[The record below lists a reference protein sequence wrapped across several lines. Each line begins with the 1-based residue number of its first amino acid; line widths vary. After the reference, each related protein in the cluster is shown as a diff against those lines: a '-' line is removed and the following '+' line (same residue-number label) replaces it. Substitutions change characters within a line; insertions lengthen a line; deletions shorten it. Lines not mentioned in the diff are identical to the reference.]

1 MPRPRKCRKVCSFP
15 HNPGFIPL
23 NQRGAAEPVIL
34 AVDEYEAIRLIDR
47 EGYSQEQCGAYM
59 AVSRATVQQIYT
71 LARKKLADALV
82 EGRPLRIE
90 GGDYRIC
97 EGDEQYCGCHGCG
110 QCSWVRQPIGGSQ
123 MKIAIPLDENEK
135 DVCVSFGRA
144 PLYLFWEDGNTQI
157 LPNPAA
163 DAEGGAGIKAA
174 QFLVD
179 QAATALITVRCGQN
193 AANVFQA
200 AGMKIYEA
208 KKGCTA
214 AENLA
219 LLSDNQLE
227 ELTHFH
233 AGYHGIR

>member
-1 MPRPRKCRKVCSFP
+1 MPRPRKCRKVCCFP
-15 HNPGFIPL
+15 HNPGFTPM
-23 NQRGAAEPVIL
+23 NGHTGTEPVIL
-34 AVDEYEAIRLIDR
+34 AVEEYETLRLIDR
-47 EGYSQEQCGAYM
+47 EGYSQEECGAYM

-71 LARKKLADALV
+71 QARKKLADALV

-97 EGDEQYCGCHGCG
+97 EGSEQFCGCSSCG
-110 QCSWVRQPIGGSQ
+110 QCTWSKQPKGGSQ

-144 PLYLFWEDGNTQI
+144 PLYLFCEDGKTEI

-179 QAATALITVRCGQN
+179 QAATALITIRCGQN

-214 AENLA
+214 AENLEA
-219 LLSDNQLE
+219 LANNQLE